1 MVKKCCVTGCK
12 SGYLTSHEKV
22 PVFRLPSDPDE
33 YLRWLEVLK
42 KVNKDSNVTDDTVV
56 CVKHWPVGYSV
67 GKWRRPLLPPSV
79 FDCGLVYPSGQERNN
94 NNLSI
99 ESINCEIRRSMLEH
113 SYAMAAVEGEEN
125 KDLLDYE
132 QLRDGL
138 INGEHRFETNT
149 VRFEDENKLYC
160 MSKSFNQGI
169 PTFVIIILRNL
180 KFEAYHLG
188 VKTIISTLSKKR
200 ITTIDRWSRID
211 DAVMFL
217 NSMEIEH
224 KKAVLL
230 RNIKS
235 LGVSSQVGERV
246 YDMETMVSCF
256 DYASRDRTLYNSL
269 KQDYPFP
276 CLKTLQRITSKMSNV
291 DDRNFIARLFFL

>member
-1 MVKKCCVTGCK
+1 MVKKCCITGCK
-12 SGYLTSHEKV
+12 SGYFTSDEKV

-42 KVNKDSNVTDDTVV
+42 KVNKDLNVTDDTVV

-138 INGEHRFETNT
+138 INGECCR
-149 VRFEDENKLYC
+149 V
-160 MSKSFNQGI
+160 S
-169 PTFVIIILRNL
+169 
-180 KFEAYHLG
+180 
-188 VKTIISTLSKKR
+188 LSKLFQEVSDHFQFGMTMSHGICLSNIFFKK
-200 ITTIDRWSRID
+200 
-211 DAVMFL
+211 
-217 NSMEIEH
+217 SM
-224 KKAVLL
+224 
-230 RNIKS
+230 
-235 LGVSSQVGERV
+235 
-246 YDMETMVSCF
+246 
-256 DYASRDRTLYNSL
+256 
-269 KQDYPFP
+269 
-276 CLKTLQRITSKMSNV
+276 
-291 DDRNFIARLFFL
+291 

>member
-42 KVNKDSNVTDDTVV
+42 KVNKDLNVTDDTVV

-149 VRFEDENKLYC
+149 VSFEDENKLYC

-169 PTFVIIILRNL
+169 PKFVIVILRNL

-188 VKTIISTLSKKR
+188 VKTIISTLSKKK
-200 ITTIDRWSRID
+200 
-211 DAVMFL
+211 
-217 NSMEIEH
+217 N
-224 KKAVLL
+224 
-230 RNIKS
+230 N
-235 LGVSSQVGERV
+235 
-246 YDMETMVSCF
+246 Y
-256 DYASRDRTLYNSL
+256 Y
-269 KQDYPFP
+269 
-276 CLKTLQRITSKMSNV
+276 
-291 DDRNFIARLFFL
+291 